1 MTTFAVSSKEVTAYT
16 GETTRDVPVTSLRE
30 FTKEGCND
38 VPQSSPVTS
47 PTVHSKRGFVQGVI
61 QAYSQH
67 HNLVLRPDDVWL
79 AIMIPFSLHINGN
92 ARWFRSSLVKHR
104 GKKNLAIKGGGDVTS
119 ASTGGLAKLM
129 ANEMTAHLVNPTLK
143 DWVLPGF
150 STTTDNDVVVG
161 SVVFMAAMKKYFAYK
176 FELGCGIP
184 LVTLLGTVDDWQDL
198 RTRSTTLATFGG
210 YASTWSRMLAP
221 ILDQFVSAAKGQP
234 DAVFWDRICHHIG
247 GGSGP
252 SYLSGWLS
260 VFCVFNEEGQWQGG
274 TKSVTLYTGKVVT
287 TDFPIV
293 ESQDVPPG
301 YVTVDVTI
309 NDNGVLRE
317 GLLFAG
323 HMSFS
328 VQNEATAIA
337 PELSWAIALKNGE
350 RDCSDDDGEWTSASG
365 WLWAS
370 AATLI
375 VVITW
380 TLKQCFL

>member
-1 MTTFAVSSKEVTAYT
+1 M
-16 GETTRDVPVTSLRE
+16 
-30 FTKEGCND
+30 GCKD
-38 VPQSSPVTS
+38 VPQASPVSSPI
-47 PTVHSKRGFVQGVI
+47 VHSKRGFIDAVV
-61 QAYSQH
+61 QAYNRH

-79 AIMIPFSLHINGN
+79 AIMIQFSFHINGN

-104 GKKNLAIKGGGDVTS
+104 GKKNLTIQGGGDVRS
-119 ASTGGLAKLM
+119 ASVGGLAKFM
-129 ANEMTAHLVNPTLK
+129 ANEMTAHLVDPALK

-161 SVVFMAAMKKYFAYK
+161 SVVFMAAMKKYFSYK

-184 LVTLLGTVDDWQDL
+184 FVTLLGTVDDWQDV
-198 RTRSTTLATFGG
+198 RARSTKLATFGG

-221 ILDQFVSAAKGQP
+221 VLDQFVLAAKGQP
-234 DAVFWDRICHHIG
+234 DVAFWDRICHHIG

-274 TKSVTLYTGKVVT
+274 TRSVTLYTGEVVT
-287 TDFPIV
+287 ADFPIV

-301 YVTVDVTI
+301 YVTVDVAI
-309 NDNGVLRE
+309 DDNGVRLE

-328 VQNEATAIA
+328 VQEEATVIA
-337 PELSWAIALKNGE
+337 PELGWAIALKNGE
-350 RDCSDDDGEWTSASG
+350 HDSSDDDDAVDDQWTSA
-365 WLWAS
+365 LHA
-370 AATLI
+370 
-375 VVITW
+375 V
-380 TLKQCFL
+380 FL